1 MKILIADDSPLLRSK
16 LRDFLESHEHEIVET
31 DNGLDAVE
39 MYKEETPEVV
49 FMDILM
55 PQLDGLS
62 AMSQIL
68 EFDPK
73 AQVIILTSMGQQ
85 SQIIEGIQNGAADF
99 IVKPF
104 EPGKVLSSID
114 KLKY

>member
-1 MKILIADDSPLLRSK
+1 
-16 LRDFLESHEHEIVET
+16 
-31 DNGLDAVE
+31 

-68 EFDPK
+68 EIDPK